1 MTEILQLTEKDSKA
15 AISVLQPAI
24 MNVLKT
30 WKNRKVW
37 PNKWKL
43 SAQRRYK
50 KEKSGNLRTEKYK
63 ADDSLD
69 GLNSGMKR
77 SEGKKSVNWNIEQ

>member
-1 MTEILQLTEKDSKA
+1 MKKIEKSEQ
-15 AISVLQPAI
+15 ISG
-24 MNVLKT
+24 N
-30 WKNRKVW
+30 
-37 PNKWKL
+37 

-63 ADDSLD
+63 ADDSVD